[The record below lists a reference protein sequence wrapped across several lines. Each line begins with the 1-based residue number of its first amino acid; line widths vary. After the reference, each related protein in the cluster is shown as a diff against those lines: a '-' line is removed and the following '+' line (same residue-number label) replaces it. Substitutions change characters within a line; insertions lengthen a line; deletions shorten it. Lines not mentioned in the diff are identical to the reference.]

1 MNMRYGVRLIICLMV
16 LAALAGVAG
25 TVGPVQAAPHAQ
37 QKLQF
42 DARQPSVGS
51 LGGGVA
57 TVTYGFD
64 CVEGGVGS
72 VTAETTSGDLAVDMA
87 VMDARGNTFATGT
100 LASRD
105 PNVTVAEAFGM
116 PADGPCTVTLTR
128 SGNTSGEYAV
138 RLLHGFAQLDVWD
151 AFDGSGD
158 PLSLT
163 WTPYASA
170 NMTVAPRNQELRI
183 EVTTDNLFAYAIPD
197 ETLTW
202 SDVYLQADFRIE
214 GTPSYAE
221 YGFALRINDDS
232 SAFYTVTFSTD
243 GDYSVY
249 YLDNDTWT
257 AVAEWTVSPL
267 VDATATNIRAAVS
280 LQDNVFRLYWGDR
293 FVAEVT
299 DTNRF
304 ASEGQVALAAAT
316 TVDQTDTLTMYADNF
331 VVTSPYP
338 VTGGL
343 PFNGVD
349 ASQITPTSPG
359 AGLMSLFGATPTPAP
374 AQPTPTSPALFVPTA
389 TPAQSSSVYP
399 QTLSLWSATEPRKI
413 VGELAQ
419 LGLVPDSGS
428 QVVNVPSSYGDTS
441 SSGFSFFPLG
451 QGSSYRNFAL
461 GFDARLVYSGAGA
474 GCGMY
479 FRDNAQTSH
488 SAMVFEDG
496 WALLG
501 QWDADGKLT
510 DVSSLEAFS
519 GVTAGQD
526 QTNRVLVV
534 AVDDTVLMYVNG
546 QFFASGSFAAQTGSI
561 ALEMYVPAD
570 DSGATVE
577 SYCQLN
583 NIWLW
588 QY

>member
-1 MNMRYGVRLIICLMV
+1 MSMRHGVRLITLLMV
-16 LAALAGVAG
+16 LAALAGVAH
-25 TVGPVQAAPHAQ
+25 TASPVQAAPHAQ

-42 DARQPSVGS
+42 DARDPAIGS
-51 LGGGVA
+51 LDDRVT

-72 VTAETTSGDLAVDMA
+72 VTAETSSGDLAVDMA
-87 VMDARGNTFATGT
+87 VMDASGATFATGT

-105 PNVTVAEAFGM
+105 PNVTVAEAFDM
-116 PADGPCTVTLTR
+116 PSDGLCTVKLTR
-128 SGNTSGEYAV
+128 TGSTSGDYAL

-151 AFDGSGD
+151 AFDGSNN

-163 WTPYASA
+163 WTPYASD

-202 SDVYLQADFRIE
+202 SDVYVQADFTID
-214 GTPSYAE
+214 GAPSYAE
-221 YGFALRINDDS
+221 YGFALRVNDDS

-249 YLDNDTWT
+249 YLDNDNWT
-257 AVAEWTVSPL
+257 AVAEWTVSPV
-267 VDATATNIRAAVS
+267 VDATATSMSAAV
-280 LQDNVFRLYWGDR
+280 LLRDNVFRLYWNDR

-316 TVDQTDTLTMYADNF
+316 TVDQTDTLTMYEDNF

-338 VTGGL
+338 FENGS

-359 AGLMSLFGATPTPAP
+359 SGLMSLFGATPTPTSPSP
-374 AQPTPTSPALFVPTA
+374 AKPTPTTPALFVPTA
-389 TPAQSSSVYP
+389 TPAQSSSTYP
-399 QTLSLWSATEPRKI
+399 STLANWSSTDPRKI

-419 LGLVPDSGS
+419 LGLAPDSGS

-441 SSGFSFFPLG
+441 SSGFSFFPLA
-451 QGSSYRNFAL
+451 QGSTYTNFAL
-461 GFDARLVYSGAGA
+461 GFDERLVYSGAGA

-479 FRDNAQTSH
+479 FRDNDQASH
-488 SAMVFEDG
+488 SAMIFEDG

-501 QWDADGKLT
+501 QWDTNGNLT
-510 DVSSLEAFS
+510 DASSLDSVRRGE
-519 GVTAGQD
+519 
-526 QTNRVLVV
+526 RR
-534 AVDDTVLMYVNG
+534 
-546 QFFASGSFAAQTGSI
+546 TGSNQ
-561 ALEMYVPAD
+561 PRAD
-570 DSGATVE
+570 CRD
-577 SYCQLN
+577 Q
-583 NIWLW
+583 
-588 QY
+588 